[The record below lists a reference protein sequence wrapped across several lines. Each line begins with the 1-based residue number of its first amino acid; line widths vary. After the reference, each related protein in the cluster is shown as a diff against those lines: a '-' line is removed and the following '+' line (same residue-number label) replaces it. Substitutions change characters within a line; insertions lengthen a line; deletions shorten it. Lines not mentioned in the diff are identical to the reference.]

1 MYKAHHTKLTIRA
14 VTEDIAKACEVTRTL
29 YNITATPLFGA
40 IIIIAAEIELDVLT
54 SIETAQKNDKYL
66 HIPAGEEFN
75 SFTLP
80 ANMDAVILLKK
91 GYAEFI
97 GAKNAEILDE
107 LAKNDNLTIER
118 LINVEWIKS

>member
-1 MYKAHHTKLTIRA
+1 LKLL
-14 VTEDIAKACEVTRTL
+14 K
-29 YNITATPLFGA
+29 
-40 IIIIAAEIELDVLT
+40 
-54 SIETAQKNDKYL
+54 KNDKYL

>member
-1 MYKAHHTKLTIRA
+1 
-14 VTEDIAKACEVTRTL
+14 
-29 YNITATPLFGA
+29 
-40 IIIIAAEIELDVLT
+40 
-54 SIETAQKNDKYL
+54 
-66 HIPAGEEFN
+66 
-75 SFTLP
+75 
-80 ANMDAVILLKK
+80 MDAVILLKK